1 MLDKKKVRIMTK
13 LSIYEKNAGRY
24 DVKLAKYFRSDYVHY
39 HVLKTLVA
47 VTLGYLLLLFMAAV
61 YKSDYLI
68 AEAVT
73 IDYVSLG
80 KKIFSIY
87 VMLLVV
93 FAVLSFIGYFIAY
106 NVSRKRLSGYYNLLK
121 KLKKYYILKEEAE
134 EVGESAVVDELNA
147 SDDGRNR

>member
-39 HVLKTLVA
+39 HVLRTLVA
-47 VTLGYLLLLFMAAV
+47 VTFGYLLLLFMAAV

-68 AEAVT
+68 AEFVT
-73 IDYVSLG
+73 IDYAALG
-80 KKIFSIY
+80 KKLLIIY
-87 VMLLVV
+87 IYILAI
-93 FAVLSFIGYFIAY
+93 FAVLSIIGYFIAY

-121 KLKKYYILKEEAE
+121 KLKKYYRLKEDAE
-134 EVGESAVVDELNA
+134 EVGESVVLEELNA
-147 SDDGRNR
+147 EDNGRNR